1 MVGTFDVKGI
11 ELLLTTDA
19 FYRLQSVRSLSI
31 SAGFQLTSPSY
42 FKNGAQIN
50 TPMDVEIAQ
59 SIEENLVPWPGA
71 WKDQQP
77 GKYLHTDAYQKILPE
92 YTKTV
97 WQYAVSTPRLLVHM
111 LLMHPTQKST
121 VPEWAPPSPFVY
133 TPLHGVGGLV
143 FPDLCQSVGISNI
156 SPVKEQIHPN
166 PDFPTVSFPNP
177 EEAGALDLAMQTANK
192 EGKTL
197 IVAHDPDADRFAAA
211 EKVK

>member
-1 MVGTFDVKGI
+1 MQGI

-111 LLMHPTQKST
+111 LLTH
-121 VPEWAPPSPFVY
+121 
-133 TPLHGVGGLV
+133 
-143 FPDLCQSVGISNI
+143 
-156 SPVKEQIHPN
+156 
-166 PDFPTVSFPNP
+166 
-177 EEAGALDLAMQTANK
+177 
-192 EGKTL
+192 
-197 IVAHDPDADRFAAA
+197 PDAEIHRPRMGTPKPICVYSVARSWWLGFPGPVPVRGNQQHFPCERTDPPQSGLPHSVIPQSRGGRGFGSRHANGQQGGQNSHCRP
-211 EKVK
+211 